1 MLDRFIRK
9 SVRGF
14 SPYQVQ
20 EYKDVVKLD
29 ANENNHLAHVFNEKL
44 SKAIM
49 DLKMNEYPDSD
60 SNELRRIIANKLAYR
75 PENIMISSGADQM
88 ISIIINAFIDPGES
102 ILTFTP
108 SFSIY
113 SIFTRLM
120 GGKVIEVP
128 LGDNFKFD
136 YDEFIKA
143 VETQEA
149 KIIFLCSPNNPTG
162 GIIPREEII
171 GVLDRADSIVV
182 LDEAYIEF
190 DKNSSL
196 DLIEKYP
203 NLVVLRTLSKAYGL
217 AGARLGYGIASE
229 ELMDI
234 LYRVK
239 PVYNVSSISQLAASV
254 VVEEEEYVK
263 KIIAEIKEERD
274 KIIKEL
280 KSIDN
285 IKVYESHANF
295 ILFKVEDSKK
305 VFDYLVDKG
314 LLVRYFGQEGV
325 LANHLR
331 TAVGTKEDN
340 IRLVQALKELLEG

>member
-1 MLDRFIRK
+1 
-9 SVRGF
+9 
-14 SPYQVQ
+14 
-20 EYKDVVKLD
+20 
-29 ANENNHLAHVFNEKL
+29 
-44 SKAIM
+44 
-49 DLKMNEYPDSD
+49 MNEYPDSD
-60 SNELRRIIANKLAYR
+60 SNELRRIIASKFGYE

-88 ISIIINAFIDPGES
+88 ISIIVNAFIDPGES

-113 SIFTRLM
+113 SLFTRLM
-120 GGKVIEVP
+120 GGKAIEVP
-128 LGDNFKFD
+128 LGEDFKFD

-149 KIIFLCSPNNPTG
+149 KVIFICSPNNPTG
-162 GIIPREEII
+162 GIISREEII
-171 GVLDRADSIVV
+171 GILDKAESIVV

-190 DKNSSL
+190 DENSFF

-217 AGARLGYGIASE
+217 AGARVGYGLASK

-234 LYRVK
+234 LYKVK
-239 PVYNVSSISQLAASV
+239 PVYNVSSISQLAAKV
-254 VVEEEEYVK
+254 IIEEEEYVNK
-263 KIIAEIKEERD
+263 VIAEIKEERD
-274 KIIKEL
+274 KM
-280 KSIDN
+280 IDEFKTMEN
-285 IKVYESHANF
+285 IKVYDSHANF

-314 LLVRYFGQEGV
+314 LLVRYFGKEGP

-340 IRLVQALKELLEG
+340 ARLIQALKDLEEG